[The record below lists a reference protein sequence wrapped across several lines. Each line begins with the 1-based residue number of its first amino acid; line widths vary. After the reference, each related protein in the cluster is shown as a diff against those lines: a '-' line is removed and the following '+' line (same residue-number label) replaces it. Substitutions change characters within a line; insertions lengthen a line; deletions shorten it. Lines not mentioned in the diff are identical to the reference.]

1 MGERAH
7 CEGSTKMDDRPS
19 RTEKETMSGH
29 RDLVIVGAGPAGL
42 TAGIYAGRAGLNV
55 AVFERQYPGGQA
67 FVTDLIENYPGF
79 PDGISGYELAERM
92 RNQAEAFGVEIV
104 TDNEVLAVEDD
115 AASEHKL
122 VRTAS
127 GSAVAALAII
137 IATGATYRK
146 LGVTGEDRFW
156 GKGIS
161 SCATCDA
168 ALYRDKH
175 VVVVGGGDTALQEAL
190 FLARFVGKLTLIH
203 RRDRLRA
210 AKILQD
216 RIFELAPKVQFRWN
230 SVLTAVSG
238 REYIESVSARNVQT
252 GETDVISCDGVF
264 IFVGFVP
271 NSQFVS
277 GYVDTDES
285 GNIITDESMATSVKG
300 VFACGDVRKN
310 ALRQVVSACGEG
322 AVAAVAAQHYIE
334 QEKGTAYP

>member
-1 MGERAH
+1 
-7 CEGSTKMDDRPS
+7 MDDRPN
-19 RTEKETMSGH
+19 RTEKETMKEH

-42 TAGIYAGRAGLNV
+42 TAGIYAGRAGLDV
-55 AVFERQYPGGQA
+55 AVFDRQHPGGQA

-79 PDGISGYELAERM
+79 PDGISGYDLAERM
-92 RNQAEAFGVEIV
+92 RNQAEAFGVEVV
-104 TDNEVLAVEDD
+104 TDNEVLALEDD
-115 AASEHKL
+115 AAAQHKL

-127 GSAVAALAII
+127 GSTACALAII

-175 VVVVGGGDTALQEAL
+175 VVVVGGGDAALQESL
-190 FLARFVGKLTLIH
+190 FLTRFVGKLTLVH

-210 AKILQD
+210 AKVLQD

-230 SVLTAVSG
+230 SVPIAISG
-238 REYIESVSARNVQT
+238 GEYVESVSVRNVQT

-264 IFVGFVP
+264 IFIGFVP
-271 NSQFVS
+271 NSQFIR
-277 GYVDTDES
+277 GYVETDES
-285 GNIITDESMATSVKG
+285 GSIITDENMATSVKG

-310 ALRQVVSACGEG
+310 ALRQVVAACGEG

-334 QEKGTAYP
+334 KKKGTAYP